1 MSVNMNQIFL
11 IAFILCL
18 IGYLL
23 HTISH
28 FFEYKGYSLG
38 QSKMFEIVL
47 TIVIF
52 IGYIG
57 WFLMSF
63 FDPIRINISDY
74 IAVPLGLAI
83 GVPGLALF
91 VISAKSKRGFRELEY
106 LVTEGIYSKLRN
118 PMYVGIMLIHVGFP
132 IVARSLLTLFSAIIW
147 IPLILIWKY
156 MEEKDLEKKF
166 GNEYLE
172 YKKRTIF

>member
-11 IAFILCL
+11 IAFIFCL
-18 IGYLL
+18 TGYVL

-28 FFEYKGYSLG
+28 FFEYKGYRFG
-38 QSKMFEIVL
+38 QSKMFEIAL

-52 IGYIG
+52 IGYVG
-57 WFLMSF
+57 WFLMFF
-63 FDPIRINISDY
+63 FDPIRIDIADY

-83 GVPGLALF
+83 GVPGLVLF
-91 VISAKSKRGFRELEY
+91 VVSAKSKRGFGELDY
-106 LVTEGIYSKLRN
+106 LVTDGIYSKLRN
-118 PMYVGIMLIHVGFP
+118 PMYVGIMLIHIGFP
-132 IVARSLLTLFSAIIW
+132 LTAKSLLTLLSAILW

>member
-1 MSVNMNQIFL
+1 
-11 IAFILCL
+11 
-18 IGYLL
+18 
-23 HTISH
+23 
-28 FFEYKGYSLG
+28 
-38 QSKMFEIVL
+38 MFEIVL

-147 IPLILIWKY
+147 IPLILIY
-156 MEEKDLEKKF
+156 
-166 GNEYLE
+166 
-172 YKKRTIF
+172 